1 MKKIAFEAVALLFSL
16 IATAGEPMAT
26 MKYVTNQVNRLD
38 GRIDAVPTYSD
49 MTNIAKTAVQPG
61 DGISVLTN
69 DLNFV
74 DETITNGLI
83 TATNAMAYA
92 DQVGEDTLEKAKEEM
107 ERQGLVN
114 TNDLKLVLAGKR
126 DKSDVKAYVAGSTFD
141 LSKIDSDY
149 PAVAPFVCYPAK
161 VQESPAR
168 YVWLL
173 VDKNGNTRKSSEVYN
188 TQTALMSAK
197 AARFSYGASTYTVAA
212 TDKPADYS
220 FIYTG
225 DGSGITDF
233 AKTPFGNLATEPFV
247 TAKAEEIIEAKGF
260 ATEDF
265 VTENYYDKTT
275 VDNKISGA
283 TPFKIATGEYVQN
296 IARIP
301 LFDGS
306 TEGSAIIE
314 GCWLTNVVLNTAN
327 GYPQSATIHLNGTY
341 CGRTFDN
348 EEYNLTAVADGNYAR
363 FVINDEQGKY
373 TLYYYSYTPS
383 DPLNTKYRGYFTVN
397 RSSPYETKYM
407 YSFTEHRILGS
418 LEEEVDATPMSSH
431 SKSLITSKAVYDATN
446 GKLNKTG
453 GTMTGNLEFSGT
465 TTLGVWT
472 VPSRTVYG
480 GRYLANGNVSSTVN
494 GKKTNYGA
502 GIFAG
507 EGEILNP
514 DDVKYPQALRFL
526 KEEIVG
532 SNADI
537 YYTRYTIDGI
547 EQETAKV
554 YNGKVTKNGASLKI
568 PKDATTGL
576 MFGGTLAR
584 VEDIAP
590 VQKSVEDMAG
600 DISKAQGEI
609 ASLKT
614 TGLKSPNAISLQNSS
629 GTTVTSYDGS
639 AARTVKFGNGLTAT
653 QSSATTTV
661 AVDDTKY
668 PSKTTV
674 ASDIASA
681 KTEMKKAIDGKVVDR
696 IYENISR
703 PDAITAV
710 YVISNSSTR
719 KEYPIAFCTTN
730 WSGTATSATF
740 EAIDNPAIYPSST
753 LRGWSKASMSVT
765 GSGTYTNWNVYVY
778 VSANKPSSYGSCF
791 IQFINDKYP
800 IFPGEIG
807 ETRASYS
814 GGYYLRKIAQFNG
827 AVGKYIAGDGNIY
840 SVSGGKIDSL
850 VKTSELDE
858 AIEAKVGPVENT
870 ASSAQNG
877 VNSLNKKM
885 ENAESD
891 ISTLKEMRG
900 KVSNHIFVYS
910 ATNKFNTTT
919 LLQEYSGQ
927 TAMYLAPGAGI
938 EMKMG
943 KVGTTSYINIDT
955 AEQFPTGLYD
965 DSHKRKMDGR
975 GNIKFKMPK
984 YSFGNGAY
992 PFTRTDYAVKD
1003 GELVYWRGTANA
1015 GETMV
1020 LVYTNHMMYCG
1031 YRGTPWRGECPD
1043 PLFEGH
1049 ISLTSGTI
1057 YNIGFEDGWYDAGCR
1072 FATPT
1077 NIENL
1082 NANIT
1087 SVSNRMESEIIRLDG
1102 RIDSAS
1108 TEITKANARIGASFN
1123 YTTAVS
1129 NKVEQEIADANGRID
1144 NSFAYTT
1151 AVSNRMESEIIR
1163 LDGRIDSASNEI
1175 TKANARIGASF
1186 NYTTA
1191 VSNKV
1196 EKKIADA
1203 NVRIDNS
1210 FAYTTAVSNR
1220 MESMIPADPLCF
1232 TDGNLVSR
1240 HLFAKAPYAFY
1251 WTVGNGYY
1259 SHMKWRKIVFR
1270 DESDLTD
1277 YYIDFSPVAYGN
1289 YKGVLRYYNKY
1300 SSSKPNPAMMFQVR
1314 IHAGSTPDDEVT
1326 FDYSGD
1332 SSIRI
1337 RYFNS
1342 IEELL
1347 GYKSFTISTE
1357 VKSGGYDSYTIQA
1370 MYDAKDPTTFG
1381 TAYRAV
1387 RYSEIFGTGREKVE
1401 ITNGSIP
1408 FRHEAVNFT
1417 YTSGTFGVNTTDWP
1431 NYKSTFIFGTVAA
1444 GVSFASNIRFSG
1456 FVNSDGKV
1464 VPASAT
1470 TIPRG
1475 SKWYGNIR
1483 RIDSNYYI
1491 EYIGVCE

>member
-92 DQVGEDTLEKAKEEM
+92 DQVGEDTLEKAKDEM

-114 TNDLKLVLAGKR
+114 TNDLKLVLEGKR
-126 DKSDVKAYVAGSTFD
+126 DKSDVKAYVMGSTFD
-141 LSKIDSDY
+141 LSKIDSGY

-161 VQESPAR
+161 VSESPAR

-265 VTENYYDKTT
+265 VTENYYDNTT
-275 VDNKISGA
+275 VDGKIAGA
-283 TPFKIATGEYVQN
+283 TPGNYETVSNNALNALMRMNDTFKGTLSVASSGISGKPFGVSVNKGGTIKLDGQDVVYGINVNGAGFSGGNIELSIPTSANDLEAYNKDEVDGMVNELNEKIEATTSSVFKIATGEYVQN

-507 EGEILNP
+507 ERELLNQY
-514 DDVKYPQALRFL
+514 DVKYPQALRFL

-537 YYTRYTIDGI
+537 EYTRYTIDGI

-554 YNGKVTKNGASLKI
+554 YNGSVKKNGASLKI

-576 MFGGTLAR
+576 MLGGTLAR

-590 VQKSVEDMAG
+590 VRKSVEDMT
-600 DISKAQGEI
+600 GEI

-614 TGLKSPNAISLQNSS
+614 TGLKSPNAISLQDSS
-629 GTTVTSYDGS
+629 GTTVASYDGS

-653 QSSATTTV
+653 QSSATMTV
-661 AVDDTKY
+661 AVDETKY

-681 KTEMKKAIDGKVVDR
+681 KIEMKKAIDGKVVDR

-740 EAIDNPAIYPSST
+740 EAIDNPTIDPSST
-753 LRGWSKASMSVT
+753 LRGWSKALMSVI

-791 IQFINDKYP
+791 AQFVNDNYP

-840 SVSGGKIDSL
+840 SVSGSKIDSL
-850 VKTSELDE
+850 VKTSELDG
-858 AIEAKVGPVENT
+858 AIEDKVGPVRST
-870 ASSAQNG
+870 ASSAQSE
-877 VNSLNKKM
+877 VNSLKTRM
-885 ENAESD
+885 GDVESD
-891 ISTLKEMRG
+891 ISTLKGMSG
-900 KVSNHIFVYS
+900 KVSNHIFVYG

-965 DSHKRKMDGR
+965 DSHKRKMDGH

-1031 YRGTPWRGECPD
+1031 YVGTPWRGECPD

-1087 SVSNRMESEIIRLDG
+1087 SVSNRMES
-1102 RIDSAS
+1102 
-1108 TEITKANARIGASFN
+1108 
-1123 YTTAVS
+1123 
-1129 NKVEQEIADANGRID
+1129 
-1144 NSFAYTT
+1144 
-1151 AVSNRMESEIIR
+1151 
-1163 LDGRIDSASNEI
+1163 
-1175 TKANARIGASF
+1175 
-1186 NYTTA
+1186 
-1191 VSNKV
+1191 
-1196 EKKIADA
+1196 
-1203 NVRIDNS
+1203 
-1210 FAYTTAVSNR
+1210 
-1220 MESMIPADPLCF
+1220 MIPAASLCY

-1277 YYIDFSPVAYGN
+1277 YYIDFSPAEYSN
-1289 YKGVLRYYNKY
+1289 NNKGVLRYYNKY
-1300 SSSKPNPAMMFQVR
+1300 SSSKPKPAMMFQVR

-1337 RYFNS
+1337 RYFNN

-1381 TAYRAV
+1381 TAYRGV
-1387 RYSEIFGTGREKVE
+1387 RYSEIFGTGQEKVN

-1408 FRHEAVNFT
+1408 FRLEAVNFT

-1444 GVSFASNIRFSG
+1444 GVTFASNIRFSG
-1456 FVNSDGKV
+1456 FVNSSGTI

>member
-38 GRIDAVPTYSD
+38 SRIDAVPTFTD
-49 MTNIAKTAVQPG
+49 ATNIAKTAVQPG
-61 DGISVLTN
+61 EGISVLTN

-83 TATNAMAYA
+83 TAANAMAYA
-92 DQVGEDTLEKAKEEM
+92 DQVGEDTLEKAKDEM

-114 TNDLKLVLAGKR
+114 TNDLKLALEGKR
-126 DKSDVKAYVAGSTFD
+126 DKSDVKAYVMGSTFD
-141 LSKIDSDY
+141 LSKIDSGY

-161 VQESPAR
+161 VSESPAR

-173 VDKNGNTRKSSEVYN
+173 VDKNGNTRKSSEAYN
-188 TQTALMSAK
+188 TQTAMMSAK
-197 AARFSYGASTYTVAA
+197 TARFSYGTNTYTVAA

-348 EEYNLTAVADGNYAR
+348 EEYNLTAVADGSYAR

-407 YSFTEHRILGS
+407 YSFTEHRVFGPLVD
-418 LEEEVDATPMSSH
+418 EVDTTPLSGH
-431 SKSLITSKAVYDATN
+431 ANSLITSKAVYDATN

-465 TTLGVWT
+465 TTLGAWT
-472 VPSRTVYG
+472 MPSRFVYG
-480 GRYLANGNVSSTVN
+480 GRYFANGNVSGTVN

-507 EGEILNP
+507 EGELLTPNDI
-514 DDVKYPQALRFL
+514 KYPQALRFF

-537 YYTRYTIDGI
+537 DYTRYTIDGI

-554 YNGKVTKNGASLKI
+554 YNGSVKKNGASLKI

-576 MFGGTLAR
+576 MLGGTLAR

-590 VQKSVEDMAG
+590 VQKSVEDMT
-600 DISKAQGEI
+600 GEI

-614 TGLKSPNAISLQNSS
+614 TGLKSPNAISLQDSS
-629 GTTVTSYDGS
+629 GTTVASYDGS

-653 QSSATTTV
+653 QNSATMTV
-661 AVDDTKY
+661 AVDETKY

-681 KTEMKKAIDGKVVDR
+681 KIEMKKAIDGKVVDR

-740 EAIDNPAIYPSST
+740 EAIDNPTIDPSST
-753 LRGWSKASMSVT
+753 LRGWSKALMSVI

-791 IQFINDKYP
+791 AQFVNDNYP

-858 AIEAKVGPVENT
+858 AIEAKVGPVGNT

-891 ISTLKEMRG
+891 ISTLKGMSG
-900 KVSNHIFVYS
+900 KVSKHIFVYG

-927 TAMYLAPGAGI
+927 TEMYLAPGAGI

-1031 YRGTPWRGECPD
+1031 YGGTPWRGECPD

-1102 RIDSAS
+1102 RIDSAN
-1108 TEITKANARIGASFN
+1108 TEITKVNARIDASFN

-1129 NKVEQEIADANGRID
+1129 NKVEQEIADANR
-1144 NSFAYTT
+1144 
-1151 AVSNRMESEIIR
+1151 
-1163 LDGRIDSASNEI
+1163 
-1175 TKANARIGASF
+1175 
-1186 NYTTA
+1186 
-1191 VSNKV
+1191 
-1196 EKKIADA
+1196 
-1203 NVRIDNS
+1203 RIDNS

-1220 MESMIPADPLCF
+1220 MESMIPAASLCY

-1251 WTVGNGYY
+1251 WTVGNGHY

-1277 YYIDFSPVAYGN
+1277 YYIDFSPAEYSN
-1289 YKGVLRYYNKY
+1289 NCKGVLRYYNKY
-1300 SSSKPNPAMMFQVR
+1300 SSSKPKPAMMFQVCLL
-1314 IHAGSTPDDEVT
+1314 AGSTPDDEVT

-1357 VKSGGYDSYTIQA
+1357 VKSGGYNSYTIQA

-1381 TAYRAV
+1381 TAYRGV
-1387 RYSEIFGTGREKVE
+1387 RYSEIFGTGQEKVN

-1408 FRHEAVNFT
+1408 FRLEAVNFT

-1444 GVSFASNIRFSG
+1444 GVAFASNIRFSG
-1456 FVNSDGKV
+1456 FVKSSETI

>member
-1 MKKIAFEAVALLFSL
+1 MYQTKRNSMKKIAFEAVALLFSL
-16 IATAGEPMAT
+16 IATAAEPMAT

-38 GRIDAVPTYSD
+38 GRI
-49 MTNIAKTAVQPG
+49 
-61 DGISVLTN
+61 
-69 DLNFV
+69 
-74 DETITNGLI
+74 
-83 TATNAMAYA
+83 
-92 DQVGEDTLEKAKEEM
+92 EEM

-114 TNDLKLVLAGKR
+114 TNNLKLALAGKR

-161 VQESPAR
+161 VSESPAR

-173 VDKNGNTRKSSEVYN
+173 VDKNGNTRKSSEAYN

-197 AARFSYGASTYTVAA
+197 TARFSYGANTYTVAA

-265 VTENYYDKTT
+265 VTENYYDNTT
-275 VDNKISGA
+275 VDGKIAGA
-283 TPFKIATGEYVQN
+283 TPGNYETVSNNALNALMRMNDTFKGTLSVASSGISEEPFGVSVNKGGTIKLDGQDVVYGVNVNGAGFSGGNIELSIPTSAKDLEAYNKDEVDGMVNKLNEKIEATTSSIFKIATGEYVQN

-348 EEYNLTAVADGNYAR
+348 EEYNLTAVADGSYAR

-407 YSFTEHRILGS
+407 YSFTEHRVFGPLVD
-418 LEEEVDATPMSSH
+418 EVDTTPLSGH
-431 SKSLITSKAVYDATN
+431 ANSLITSKAVYDATN

-465 TTLGVWT
+465 TTLGAWT
-472 VPSRTVYG
+472 MPSRFVYG
-480 GRYLANGNVSSTVN
+480 GRYFANGNVSGTVN

-507 EGEILNP
+507 EGELLNP
-514 DDVKYPQALRFL
+514 NDIKYPQALRFF

-537 YYTRYTIDGI
+537 DYTRYTIDGI

-554 YNGKVTKNGASLKI
+554 YNGSVKKNGASLKI

-576 MFGGTLAR
+576 MLGGTLAR

-590 VQKSVEDMAG
+590 VQKSVEDMT
-600 DISKAQGEI
+600 GEI

-614 TGLKSPNAISLQNSS
+614 TGLKSPNAISLQDSS
-629 GTTVTSYDGS
+629 GTTVASYDGS

-653 QSSATTTV
+653 QSSATMTV
-661 AVDDTKY
+661 AVDETKY

-681 KTEMKKAIDGKVVDR
+681 KIEMKKAIDGKVVDR

-740 EAIDNPAIYPSST
+740 EAIDNPTIDPSST
-753 LRGWSKASMSVT
+753 LRGWSKALMSVI

-791 IQFINDKYP
+791 AQFVNDNYP

-840 SVSGGKIDSL
+840 SVSGDKIDSL

-858 AIEAKVGPVENT
+858 AIEAKVGPVGNT

-891 ISTLKEMRG
+891 ISTLKGMSG
-900 KVSNHIFVYS
+900 KVSKHIFVYG

-927 TAMYLAPGAGI
+927 TEMYLAPGAGI

-955 AEQFPTGLYD
+955 AEQFPTGIYD
-965 DSHKRKMDGR
+965 DGLNSKLDGT
-975 GNIKFKMPK
+975 GNVKTKIPKFSVASAYK
-984 YSFGNGAY
+984 YAYTPPGSTITFKDGKIETLHYTGGANSGDKV
-992 PFTRTDYAVKD
+992 DYANGRFTVVVA
-1003 GELVYWRGTANA
+1003 GGTYY
-1015 GETMV
+1015 G
-1020 LVYTNHMMYCG
+1020 YTD
-1031 YRGTPWRGECPD
+1031 D
-1043 PLFEGH
+1043 PMFTGS
-1049 ISLTSGTI
+1049 ISLGVGGLKLT
-1057 YNIGFEDGWYDAGCR
+1057 NDGFSEEWYDAGCR

-1102 RIDSAS
+1102 RIDSAN
-1108 TEITKANARIGASFN
+1108 TGNTKVNARIDASFN

-1151 AVSNRMESEIIR
+1151 AVSNRMES
-1163 LDGRIDSASNEI
+1163 
-1175 TKANARIGASF
+1175 
-1186 NYTTA
+1186 
-1191 VSNKV
+1191 
-1196 EKKIADA
+1196 
-1203 NVRIDNS
+1203 
-1210 FAYTTAVSNR
+1210 
-1220 MESMIPADPLCF
+1220 MIPAASLCF

-1251 WTVGNGYY
+1251 WTVGNGCY

-1277 YYIDFSPVAYGN
+1277 YYIDFSPAEYGN
-1289 YKGVLRYYNKY
+1289 NNKGVLRYYNKY
-1300 SSSKPNPAMMFQVR
+1300 SSSKPKPAMMFQVR
-1314 IHAGSTPDDEVT
+1314 LHAGSTPDDEVT

-1357 VKSGGYDSYTIQA
+1357 VKSGGYNSYTIQA

-1381 TAYRAV
+1381 TAYRGV
-1387 RYSEIFGTGREKVE
+1387 RYSEIFGTGQEKVN

-1408 FRHEAVNFT
+1408 FRLEAVNFT
-1417 YTSGTFGVNTTDWP
+1417 YTSGKFGVNTTDWP

-1444 GVSFASNIRFSG
+1444 GVAFASNIRFSG
-1456 FVNSDGKV
+1456 FVNSSGTI

-1475 SKWYGNIR
+1475 AKWYGNIR